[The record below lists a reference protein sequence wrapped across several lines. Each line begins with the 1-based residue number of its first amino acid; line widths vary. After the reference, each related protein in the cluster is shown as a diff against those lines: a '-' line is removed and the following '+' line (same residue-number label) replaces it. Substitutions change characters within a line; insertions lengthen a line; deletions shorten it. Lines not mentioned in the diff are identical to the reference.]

1 MLPRITLARLAQ
13 SFSLT
18 LPQQQAL
25 HQSAAL
31 EQPPPGAWPL
41 LQRILVLLA
50 ASLSGFGLL
59 MAIAANWDDW
69 SRSTH
74 FVLLGLAV
82 LLTALASWALSG
94 RRALLATALGVLA
107 LASVGGLLAFFG
119 QTYQTGAD
127 TWQLFALWAALTL
140 PLCLGLRHPLLWIV
154 WLVVA
159 HLAIT
164 LWAHERIQGGF
175 WLQDRPVLLTQLLA
189 MGLGGLWWLALQ
201 PAWQAWTGSSR
212 LGARVALLL
221 LVLLATGL
229 ALSGARMEQPLTTL
243 YSLLPAVLLLLLLGL
258 WYGRPAHHDLMN
270 LSAVALGLLVLAM
283 AQVSSIL
290 LQDFLSL
297 FSIGLVGL
305 LLLGLTV
312 AGLMRLHT
320 QRQGMSRSEPA
331 GQASAPMHRLA
342 DLLAGS
348 QADGLARALR
358 HGVTQ
363 GWWPS
368 AEQALAAIR
377 PDAAGQRPASLIVL
391 SALGGWLA
399 VLPMALAFFVSGS
412 SPEAGAVL
420 GFLMV
425 ALALAGLRA
434 GGRSLFLEQCC
445 YAFLLTGMLAASVF
459 TALSLER
466 VGLDTREFVAGLSVL
481 TLLML
486 LSTWLL
492 RQTWL
497 VLLMGAGLCVT
508 LPWLIVQLTGTDSFL
523 FIGQEAPAW
532 ALAWLNP
539 LVALVFPAGIW
550 WLQRQGL
557 SLPWKRLEKAES
569 WLAGWML
576 AVLGQHMLEAGNTFL
591 LTGLLGGGP
600 GMVMGLPGSGPGW
613 NFWSW
618 WLPLMS
624 LLFALLGSTALWRA
638 WPEWRQPPMVALA
651 ALLLLASALLPS
663 LGVPLCYLA
672 LCCATGRWR
681 LAAAAV
687 AAVLWVIGAFYY
699 QIHFSLLEKAGML
712 LLTGLLLAAL
722 ATWMR
727 VRQQRRTAAEPA
739 VPATA
744 PRLPMPQLRH
754 LIPLTALAT
763 AAVVL
768 PGIQSN
774 EALIRDG
781 ERILV
786 RLAPVDPRSLVQGD
800 YMALAFAI
808 DPMLPLGERSLA
820 EPEPAPDTL
829 PSPDATASAPDAP
842 GSLDQPEPDNQDW
855 KPEPPARHAVF
866 QLDARGVA
874 TIVRLE
880 HDDSKPPLQA
890 NERRMA
896 LRHQHGMPVLVT
908 NAWYFREGEAQAW
921 EAARYG
927 EFRLRDDG
935 RALLVGM
942 ADEQLRPIR
951 PARP

>member
-94 RRALLATALGVLA
+94 RRALPATALGVLA

-368 AEQALAAIR
+368 AEQAL
-377 PDAAGQRPASLIVL
+377 QR
-391 SALGGWLA
+391 
-399 VLPMALAFFVSGS
+399 SG
-412 SPEAGAVL
+412 
-420 GFLMV
+420 
-425 ALALAGLRA
+425 
-434 GGRSLFLEQCC
+434 
-445 YAFLLTGMLAASVF
+445 
-459 TALSLER
+459 
-466 VGLDTREFVAGLSVL
+466 
-481 TLLML
+481 
-486 LSTWLL
+486 
-492 RQTWL
+492 
-497 VLLMGAGLCVT
+497 
-508 LPWLIVQLTGTDSFL
+508 
-523 FIGQEAPAW
+523 
-532 ALAWLNP
+532 
-539 LVALVFPAGIW
+539 
-550 WLQRQGL
+550 
-557 SLPWKRLEKAES
+557 
-569 WLAGWML
+569 
-576 AVLGQHMLEAGNTFL
+576 
-591 LTGLLGGGP
+591 
-600 GMVMGLPGSGPGW
+600 
-613 NFWSW
+613 
-618 WLPLMS
+618 LMS
-624 LLFALLGSTALWRA
+624 PGNV
-638 WPEWRQPPMVALA
+638 PP
-651 ALLLLASALLPS
+651 
-663 LGVPLCYLA
+663 
-672 LCCATGRWR
+672 R
-681 LAAAAV
+681 
-687 AAVLWVIGAFYY
+687 
-699 QIHFSLLEKAGML
+699 
-712 LLTGLLLAAL
+712 
-722 ATWMR
+722 
-727 VRQQRRTAAEPA
+727 
-739 VPATA
+739 
-744 PRLPMPQLRH
+744 
-754 LIPLTALAT
+754 
-763 AAVVL
+763 
-768 PGIQSN
+768 
-774 EALIRDG
+774 
-781 ERILV
+781 
-786 RLAPVDPRSLVQGD
+786 
-800 YMALAFAI
+800 
-808 DPMLPLGERSLA
+808 
-820 EPEPAPDTL
+820 
-829 PSPDATASAPDAP
+829 
-842 GSLDQPEPDNQDW
+842 
-855 KPEPPARHAVF
+855 
-866 QLDARGVA
+866 
-874 TIVRLE
+874 
-880 HDDSKPPLQA
+880 
-890 NERRMA
+890 
-896 LRHQHGMPVLVT
+896 
-908 NAWYFREGEAQAW
+908 
-921 EAARYG
+921 
-927 EFRLRDDG
+927 
-935 RALLVGM
+935 
-942 ADEQLRPIR
+942 
-951 PARP
+951 